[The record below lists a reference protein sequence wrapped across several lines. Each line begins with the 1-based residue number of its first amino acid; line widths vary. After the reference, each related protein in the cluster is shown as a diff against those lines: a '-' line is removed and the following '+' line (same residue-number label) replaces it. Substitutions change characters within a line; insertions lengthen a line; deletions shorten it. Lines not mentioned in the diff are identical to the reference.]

1 MKLITKEVK
10 IGIAGVIS
18 LFILVFG
25 INYLK
30 GISLFRP
37 SSYFFVKFENIDGL
51 AKSAPVYANG
61 VKVGLVREIIYDYT
75 APGNVVVEIEV
86 NTEMR
91 IPTGTTA
98 ELIPQLMGEVQMKL
112 LLTNNPYGELQVG
125 DTLQGY
131 LNGGIFEAAS
141 KMLPQVATLIPKID
155 SALVALNAILSDE
168 NIPATLKSAEKTMS
182 NLAVVSSDLKTLM
195 KNDIPQLTN
204 KLSIMSDN
212 FISVSDQL
220 KEIDYAGI
228 AKEIDSTLANV
239 KLITDKVNE
248 KNNTIGLLF
257 NDPELY
263 NNLNQTAINASNLLL
278 DLKEHPKRYVQFSVF
293 GRKDK

>member
-125 DTLQGY
+125 DTLQGH

>member
-61 VKVGLVREIIYDYT
+61 VKVGLVREIMYDYT

-125 DTLQGY
+125 DTLQGH

-228 AKEIDSTLANV
+228 AKESDSTLANV

-263 NNLNQTAINASNLLL
+263 NNLNQTAVNASNLLL

>member
-112 LLTNNPYGELQVG
+112 LLANNPYGELQVG

-263 NNLNQTAINASNLLL
+263 NNLNQTAVNASNLLL

>member
-263 NNLNQTAINASNLLL
+263 NNLNQTAVNASNLLL

>member
-263 NNLNQTAINASNLLL
+263 NNLNQTALMRVIC
-278 DLKEHPKRYVQFSVF
+278 YWI
-293 GRKDK
+293 